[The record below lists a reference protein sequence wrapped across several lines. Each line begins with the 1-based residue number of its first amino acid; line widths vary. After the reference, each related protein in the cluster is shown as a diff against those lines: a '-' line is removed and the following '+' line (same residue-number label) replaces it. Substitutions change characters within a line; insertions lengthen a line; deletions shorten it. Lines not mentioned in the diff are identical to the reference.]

1 MTYDIRETSNPLNFT
16 DDEVL
21 SLFFNAQHALSGALT
36 ASGSVLYNASEL
48 LRRDPTLGPNTEDDT
63 IRVGFGLTY
72 KHSDNLSIIID
83 YDYDKTGSSDPVREE
98 NRHRVGINFR
108 YTFGIF

>member
-1 MTYDIRETSNPLNFT
+1 MTYDIRETSNPTNFT

-21 SLFFNAQHALSGALT
+21 SVFLNAQHALSGALT

-48 LRRDPTLGPNTEDDT
+48 LRRDTTIAPNTEDDT

-72 KHSDNLSIIID
+72 KHSDN
-83 YDYDKTGSSDPVREE
+83 
-98 NRHRVGINFR
+98 
-108 YTFGIF
+108 